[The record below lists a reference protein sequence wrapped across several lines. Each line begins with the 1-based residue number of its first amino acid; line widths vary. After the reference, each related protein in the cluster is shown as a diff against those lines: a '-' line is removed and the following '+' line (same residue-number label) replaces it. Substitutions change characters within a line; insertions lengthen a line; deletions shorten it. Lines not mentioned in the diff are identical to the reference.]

1 MKHLLRVAGSVCAVL
16 IFSLYGPRAFAQQI
30 QVSNQN
36 RTLAITA
43 SGTASRMADTATVHV
58 GFLVYGAGSA
68 SAYAAGSKLSNAIT
82 KAIAA
87 EHVPAGQIQSE
98 SQNLAETPQFEL
110 DKLTPAEQ
118 AQRRYQ
124 LRQSWTVQTS
134 AKQAAEVLNAAV
146 KAGANQSGQI
156 DWSVAD
162 ESGLEAQA
170 AGNALTRAKAIAAQM
185 ASGLGIQLGN
195 LVYASNQV
203 AEGPR
208 PIMMRA
214 MAAPAG
220 PIATGPEPLAI
231 NPRKVER
238 SATVYAVFAIQ

>member
-1 MKHLLRVAGSVCAVL
+1 MKHLLRVTAAGYAVMVCAL
-16 IFSLYGPRAFAQQI
+16 FSPLARAQQI

-58 GFLVYGAGSA
+58 GFLAYGADAA

-87 EHVPAGQIQSE
+87 EHVPAEQIQSE
-98 SQNLAETPQFEL
+98 SQNLTETPQFEL

-134 AKQAAEVLNAAV
+134 ASHAAGVLNAAV
-146 KAGANQSGQI
+146 KSGANQSGQI

-162 ESGLEAQA
+162 ESRLEAQA
-170 AGNALTRAKAIAAQM
+170 AANALTRAKAIAAQM

-195 LVYASNQV
+195 LIYASNQ
-203 AEGPR
+203 ATEGPR

-220 PIATGPEPLAI
+220 PISNGPEPLSI

-238 SATVYAVFAIQ
+238 SATVYAVFSIQ